1 MIRQL
6 SPFEVN
12 NLMIAGEKVILLDV
26 REPEE
31 YAICRLPGS
40 VLIPLGELPSRFG
53 ELDVAEDATL
63 VVYCHHGIRSNR
75 GAAFLHQQG
84 IENAVNMTG
93 GIEWWSQQIDPSV
106 PRY

>member
-6 SPFEVN
+6 TPMDVN
-12 NLMIAGEKVILLDV
+12 NLLIAGEPVMLLDV

-40 VLIPLGELPSRFG
+40 VLIPLGELPSRLG
-53 ELDVAEDATL
+53 EIDVPEGGTV

-75 GAAFLHQQG
+75 AAAFLHQQG
-84 IENAVNMTG
+84 IENAVNMSG